1 MAEIGQQPARFD
13 PIKSAQ
19 VTDTANAVE
28 RLTDSSGLGWAS
40 HSEVKDA
47 TGQLAALSPQEADS
61 AVDELAQRGK
71 LDQLVSEVM
80 DGLGSGLSADER
92 ADFMK
97 AMAERLDGQSLAALS
112 GAFARHDADTGGY
125 EQVTELAGA
134 VARHASAD
142 ARLAYVS
149 ELATQTTDMPT
160 HDVGFMQFDGQRRLG
175 DAEARAIAEVITS
188 FNGDAA
194 STRAALASVQAVPG
208 AMDAVMTAAMNT
220 EQDWGY
226 LNGWHTASADRST
239 FRELMQTTS
248 AMELSY
254 AGGIDA
260 AATRALGDG
269 VFNAAARV
277 IDPRDIET
285 ADLVDRPTPM
295 SADASMMARIS
306 DAVYAGKPAP
316 AGTERVSD
324 AQLTALGINPALLS
338 KPDIGFEAGLYQ
350 LDNGSYVLAFR
361 GTDDWGAKLSGDLDD
376 NVLQGL
382 GLGSLQYSAATIAGM
397 EVARAVG
404 NDNLQITGHSLG
416 GGLAAAASGRTGLPA
431 TTFNAA
437 GLAEESQSAYTLS
450 FAPGQ
455 VTNYRTTGDVLSYL
469 NGGPAPTKYADLIGL
484 NELRDFPAAVGTQV
498 DLGNPLARVYLDQ
511 QLNSW
516 WPGTVLDGGKFGGN
530 QHLMG
535 EVLRHA
541 SP

>member
-13 PIKSAQ
+13 PVRSAA
-19 VTDTANAVE
+19 VTDTAHAVE

-40 HSEVKDA
+40 HAEVKDA
-47 TGQLAALSPQEADS
+47 TRRIAALGPQEADS
-61 AVDELAQRGK
+61 VVDELAQRGK

-97 AMAERLDGQSLAALS
+97 SMAERLDGQSLAALS
-112 GAFARHDADTGGY
+112 AAFARHDPATGGY

-142 ARLAYVS
+142 ARLAYVG
-149 ELATQTTDMPT
+149 ELATQTTDRP
-160 HDVGFMQFDGQRRLG
+160 HHGVGFMQFDGQRRLG

-194 STRAALASVQAVPG
+194 STRAALASVQAQPG

-220 EQDWGY
+220 EQDWG
-226 LNGWHTASADRST
+226 LTNGWHTASADRST
-239 FRELMQTTS
+239 FRALMQTTS
-248 AMELSY
+248 AMELSE
-254 AGGIDA
+254 AGGLNA
-260 AATRALGDG
+260 AAARALGDG

-277 IDPRDIET
+277 IDPRDIEA
-285 ADLVDRPTPM
+285 ADLVQRPTPM
-295 SADASMMARIS
+295 SAEATQMARIA

-316 AGTERVSD
+316 AGTERLSNTE
-324 AQLTALGINPALLS
+324 LGALGLNPALLS
-338 KPDIGFEAGLYQ
+338 KPDIGFEAGLYR
-350 LDNGSYVLAFR
+350 LDDGSYVLGFR

-376 NVLQGL
+376 NALQGL

-404 NDNLQITGHSLG
+404 SENLQITGHSLG
-416 GGLAAAASGRTGLPA
+416 GGLAAAASGRTGVPA

-437 GLAEESQSAYTLS
+437 GLAAESQSAYTLN

-455 VTNYRTTGDVLSYL
+455 VTNYRTTGDILSYL

-484 NELRDFPAAVGTQV
+484 NELRDFPAAVGTQI

-541 SP
+541 GP